1 VKQDYSDVRNACG
14 RFSFTVLVVLVVLVP
29 ARRGGKK
36 EIARGQSERDAAG
49 NEGEGREG
57 RGD

>member
-1 VKQDYSDVRNACG
+1 M
-14 RFSFTVLVVLVVLVP
+14 LVVLVP

-49 NEGEGREG
+49 SEGEGREG
-57 RGD
+57 RDDWLNPSTRERRDSQQAMRDQI